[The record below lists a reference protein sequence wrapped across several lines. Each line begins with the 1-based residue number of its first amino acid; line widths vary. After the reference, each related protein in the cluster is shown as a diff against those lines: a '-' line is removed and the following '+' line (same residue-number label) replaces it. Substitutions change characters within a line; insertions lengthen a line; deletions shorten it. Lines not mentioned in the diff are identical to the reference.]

1 MIGFYGKDGEKN
13 DIKGKNH
20 INDNNNYKLELNALK
35 IFFIIILFLIFII
48 LVIIVSYYFG
58 KKCNLIRKKLANEL
72 DDNYIYISSSYK
84 NNKEYKLYKKDINEK
99 DDTVKT
105 QQHLE
110 LRDES
115 KLNI

>member
-1 MIGFYGKDGEKN
+1 MY
-13 DIKGKNH
+13 
-20 INDNNNYKLELNALK
+20 
-35 IFFIIILFLIFII
+35 
-48 LVIIVSYYFG
+48 
-58 KKCNLIRKKLANEL
+58 
-72 DDNYIYISSSYK
+72 NYIYISSSYK